1 MLATIEATKV
11 ILPVYEGDID
21 PMIKGDGSPVT
32 KADLASSSVISSF
45 LEPTGIPILGEEL
58 EKDDFE
64 TRSKWTENWCVDPLD
79 GTKMFL
85 MKNDEFAINIAH
97 VVDGKAVFGVIAE
110 PMKSRMIIGGP
121 EYGAWIVQYED
132 MDSPEKWTKLNP
144 VESTNSKLVV
154 TCSRSFGVNQEQRL
168 MESAGL
174 TERDFEY
181 LKKGS
186 ALKFFDLSTG
196 SADMYPR
203 FAPTMEWDI
212 AAGQAITEALG
223 GTIISLDDNQPLRYN
238 KQSLYNPHFLARTK
252 AMSS

>member
-1 MLATIEATKV
+1 MLATTEATKV

-132 MDSPEKWTKLNP
+132 IDSPKNWTKLNP

-203 FAPTMEWDI
+203 FAPTMEWDT
-212 AAGQAITEALG
+212 AAGQAICNAVGVQVIDQNTQ
-223 GTIISLDDNQPLRYN
+223 NQLQYN
-238 KQSLYNPHFLARTK
+238 KENLLNPFFIVERAN
-252 AMSS
+252 